1 MSNKRNF
8 KTDRPKV
15 PPTEVLSS
23 EGNVYNDPTSEQA
36 TDSLKSEKN
45 PENQE
50 HAGKDKNNFFT
61 KIFKKP

>member
-1 MSNKRNF
+1 MGYKKGN
-8 KTDRPKV
+8 KTDRPEI

-50 HAGKDKNNFFT
+50 HAGKEKNNFFT
-61 KIFKKP
+61 KIFKKQ